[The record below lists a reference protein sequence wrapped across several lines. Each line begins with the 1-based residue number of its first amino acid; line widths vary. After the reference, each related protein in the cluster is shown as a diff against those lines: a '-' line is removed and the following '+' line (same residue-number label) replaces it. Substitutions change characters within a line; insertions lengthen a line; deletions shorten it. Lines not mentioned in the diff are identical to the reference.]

1 MMTIEKQAQGQTWE
15 GVFQALGLEHGL
27 GSQDWGQTVALTFGI

>member
-1 MMTIEKQAQGQTWE
+1 MAMQKQAQGQTRE

-27 GSQDWGQTVALTFGI
+27 GSQAWGQTLALTFGI